1 MSLDASQAAVVV
13 EAAQDEATR
22 LAVAVNI
29 AVVDDAGHLSAFTR
43 MDGAL
48 RASIEIACDKA
59 HTAALFEQTTA
70 ELAEKILPGESL
82 FGMRT
87 PRFLPIAGGV
97 PLWCDE
103 VLVGAVGVSSGT
115 IAEDD
120 AIARAGAAALQPKR
134 GSRPCP
140 S

>member
-1 MSLDASQAAVVV
+1 MALDAERAAVVLA
-13 EAAQDEATR
+13 AAQDEAAR

-29 AVVDDAGHLSAFTR
+29 AVVDEAGHLSAFKR

-70 ELAEKILPGESL
+70 ELAAKVLPGESL

-97 PLWCDE
+97 PLWSGGE
-103 VLVGAVGVSSGT
+103 LVGAVGVSAGT
-115 IAEDD
+115 IAQDD
-120 AIARAGAAALQPKR
+120 AIARAAAAALQPRR
-134 GSRPCP
+134 G
-140 S
+140 